1 LILLERLILRLTLI
15 YQTVFAL
22 CAFAANSILCRLAL
36 ADPSIDPSSFTL
48 IRLFSAALTLI
59 FLVNLSGRKRLDKDQ
74 YHICFNG
81 KYGSWISA
89 LALFTYAAG
98 FSFAYQW
105 LDTATGA
112 LILFACVQIGMMLIN
127 MFSGKKFSLG
137 EWFGL
142 IVAFSGFIFLLLP
155 GLSAP
160 SLKGTILMAAAGFAW
175 AVYSVRGASSKNPLA
190 DTASNFVR
198 SLAFSLV
205 LIPPAVIAMHWSLE
219 GAIYAALS
227 GVFASALGYAIW
239 YKVLPHLAGSVA
251 AVSQLT
257 VPALAG
263 VGGIII
269 LGEALSSRLIIS
281 AVIILIGIAL
291 VIQSTARK

>member
-1 LILLERLILRLTLI
+1 MV
-15 YQTVFAL
+15 YQTAIAL

-36 ADPSIDPSSFTL
+36 TEPLIDPSSFTI
-48 IRLFSAALTLI
+48 IRLLSAAVTLI
-59 FLVNLSGRKRLDKDQ
+59 LLIAIRSKKQRDG
-74 YHICFNG
+74 G
-81 KYGSWISA
+81 KSDIRFSRGQGSWVSA

-112 LILFACVQIGMMLIN
+112 LILFACVQIGMMLISL
-127 MFSGKKFSLG
+127 FGGKKFAFW

-142 IVAFSGFIFLLLP
+142 LIAFSGFTFLLLP

-160 SLKGTILMAAAGFAW
+160 SLKGTILMAVAGFAW
-175 AVYSVRGASSKNPLA
+175 AVYSVRGASSTDPLA

-198 SLAFSLV
+198 ALVFSLV
-205 LIPPAVIAMHWSLE
+205 LIPPLFIAMQLRLE
-219 GAIYAALS
+219 GAVYAVLS
-227 GVFASALGYAIW
+227 GVFASGLGYALW
-239 YKVLPHLAGSVA
+239 YKVLPHLARSVA

-257 VPALAG
+257 VPVLAG

-269 LGEALSSRLIIS
+269 LGETLSSRLAIS
-281 AVIILIGIAL
+281 AAVILLGIAV
-291 VIQSTARK
+291 VIRNAPKN

>member
-1 LILLERLILRLTLI
+1 M
-15 YQTVFAL
+15 

-36 ADPSIDPSSFTL
+36 ADPLIDPSSFTL
-48 IRLFSAALTLI
+48 IRLFSAALTLLI
-59 FLVNLSGRKRLDKDQ
+59 LINWRSKKLADDEQS
-74 YHICFNG
+74 HIRFSRE
-81 KYGSWISA
+81 YGSWISG

-142 IVAFSGFIFLLLP
+142 IIAFSGFTFLLLP

-160 SLKGTILMAAAGFAW
+160 SLKGTILMAIAGFAW
-175 AVYSVRGASSKNPLA
+175 AIYSIRGASSKDPLA
-190 DTASNFVR
+190 DTASNFIR
-198 SLAFSLV
+198 TLAFSLV
-205 LIPPAVIAMHWSLE
+205 LIPAVIIAMQLSLE

-227 GVFASALGYAIW
+227 GIFASGLGYALW

-257 VPALAG
+257 VPVLAG
-263 VGGIII
+263 IGGIII
-269 LGEALSSRLIIS
+269 LSETPSSRLIIS
-281 AVIILIGIAL
+281 AVIILIGITV
-291 VIQSTARK
+291 VIRSAAKK